1 MSALMDLW
9 QKMSAL
15 IVWSLLLFCHWQM
28 REKVFVEKRV
38 LACQKELFSGARE
51 TSFWN
56 DQGTSQGESL
66 PNAATLIFEA
76 QIKKTAEVGHKSAK
90 HLCFNLGR
98 LGAVGVTMGCAQS
111 SKHPLRNSVS
121 YLIYSNALGF
131 HWCML
136 KISSDS
142 FKKRET
148 LWQRPKWIIFLMWP
162 LVQTSLTKYA
172 TAGRIVSIKFCW
184 RWQEYTIS

>member
-1 MSALMDLW
+1 MRVLMDLW

-98 LGAVGVTMGCAQS
+98 LGAVGVTMGCTQS

-142 FKKRET
+142 FKKRE
-148 LWQRPKWIIFLMWP
+148 RP
-162 LVQTSLTKYA
+162 VTKA
-172 TAGRIVSIKFCW
+172 KVNHLFNVTPGANFTNKICHRRKNSKHKVLLEMA
-184 RWQEYTIS
+184 RVHH